1 MVVSTH
7 IMETEKIFDSAR
19 LLCLKAFFKSGF
31 DPAEN
36 SLPANLTSRLSLL
49 HHHEP
54 EGDSLHRA
62 GASR

>member
-31 DPAEN
+31 
-36 SLPANLTSRLSLL
+36 
-49 HHHEP
+49 
-54 EGDSLHRA
+54 
-62 GASR
+62 